1 MAYQLSV
8 HFHDNKH
15 VSFEFETLQEAND
28 KLSEVL
34 RTGETIRA
42 EKVITHYPGHS
53 VIEAKIQE
61 LDRPV
66 MK

>member
-8 HFHDNKH
+8 LFHDNKH
-15 VSFEFETLQEAND
+15 VTFELETLQEAND

-34 RTGETIRA
+34 RTGETIKA

-53 VIEAKIQE
+53 VIKAKIQE

>member
-15 VSFEFETLQEAND
+15 VTFEFETLEEAND

-42 EKVITHYPGHS
+42 EKVITHYPGNS
-53 VIEAKIQE
+53 VIKAKIQE

>member
-8 HFHDNKH
+8 HFHENKH
-15 VSFEFETLQEAND
+15 VTFEFDTLEEAND

-42 EKVITHYPGHS
+42 EKVITHYPGTS
-53 VIEAKIQE
+53 IIKAKIQE

>member
-8 HFHDNKH
+8 HFHDEKH
-15 VSFEFETLQEAND
+15 VTFEFETLQEAND
-28 KLSEVL
+28 KLSEIL

-53 VIEAKIQE
+53 IIKAKIQE
-61 LDRPV
+61 LDRPL